1 MSKVSD
7 SLKSDSN
14 SPPPEVVWLQFPP
27 PADDD
32 DDDVEESLKD
42 PTMKTLDPASI
53 SFAWVVFLR
62 VRARKLWIY
71 FSIYLLFLFRVR
83 Q

>member
-27 PADDD
+27 PAADDD
-32 DDDVEESLKD
+32 HDVEESLKD
-42 PTMKTLDPASI
+42 PTM
-53 SFAWVVFLR
+53 
-62 VRARKLWIY
+62 
-71 FSIYLLFLFRVR
+71 
-83 Q
+83 